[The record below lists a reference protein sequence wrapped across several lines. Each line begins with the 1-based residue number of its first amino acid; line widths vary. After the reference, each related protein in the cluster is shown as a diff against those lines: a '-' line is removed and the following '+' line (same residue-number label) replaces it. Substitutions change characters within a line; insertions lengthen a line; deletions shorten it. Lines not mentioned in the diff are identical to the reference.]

1 MQGRIRRNTCEI
13 ELGNTLYTH
22 DPVRA
27 VALLTNWYRE
37 LGEDPEYKIDVQQH
51 KSTANV
57 LP

>member
-1 MQGRIRRNTCEI
+1 
-13 ELGNTLYTH
+13 
-22 DPVRA
+22 
-27 VALLTNWYRE
+27 VALLTNRYRE